1 MMTPVSRKL
10 ADTKKK
16 TFATAKATSLST
28 RFGLAGVQAKKSTPG
43 SSLFGEEPKATSGS
57 AGSSAGSSGSA
68 LGGAGS
74 ARGKEL

>member
-1 MMTPVSRKL
+1 MTPVSRKL

-43 SSLFGEEPKATSGS
+43 GSLFGEAPKASPGS
-57 AGSSAGSSGSA
+57 KGSSESA
-68 LGGAGS
+68 LGGAGG
-74 ARGKEL
+74 AGGAGGKEL